1 MLITATIVF
10 MVIIS
15 ADSHIDHTDET
26 EDTLSAINVNILTW
40 KESYPYVVKKQ
51 NESNSSRNN
60 ENQTSIHENHDD
72 ILIQVLYGLKDT
84 NDCKLDI
91 KKVNICFTKYKTFYN
106 VLQNISLV
114 YTLGECNFEYN
125 NNTVTVLA
133 PTSRVPSN
141 KNIETVQFSWA
152 CKAGVIVRSDDV
164 SLLTKAFKGIQDST
178 PLIYLS
184 VVFAVIVGA
193 LIWLLEHRQ
202 NKIFHSNYSQGLWSG
217 FWFSFVTMTTVGY
230 GDKIPK
236 HFLSRI
242 ITLAWTYIGILL
254 TAGITAVVLNA
265 ITSNLDLTGKKV
277 SVLKRHVEEPLVWSQ
292 LRGTKISYYSYH
304 DVLEA
309 VINKRADAAVIEGNV
324 LSNVMKKKKN
334 NDLLVE
340 REVGLAGVVIYLA
353 IIKNIS
359 SKHRELYECL
369 RHFDD
374 YRIRLDLYNK
384 FVETYETKHFFV
396 RPLTSVFRSHRNQND
411 ILIYTTCIAIAL
423 VGLAVTIPVLRFL
436 KRIYLQIAGEKRQK

>member
-1 MLITATIVF
+1 MLVTATLIF
-10 MVIIS
+10 MVIKPAAAIS
-15 ADSHIDHTDET
+15 
-26 EDTLSAINVNILTW
+26 VNILTW
-40 KESYPYVVKKQ
+40 KDSYPYVVKKQ

-60 ENQTSIHENHDD
+60 ENQTSIHGKYDG

-84 NDCKLDI
+84 DDCKLDI
-91 KKVNICFTKYKTFYN
+91 EKVNICFTEYKTFYD
-106 VLQNISLV
+106 VLQDINLL
-114 YTLGECNFEYN
+114 YTLDECNFEHN
-125 NNTVTVLA
+125 NNTATVLA

-164 SLLTKAFKGIQDST
+164 SLLTKALKGIQDST

-184 VVFAVIVGA
+184 VVFTVIVGA
-193 LIWLLEHRQ
+193 LIWLLEHRR

-242 ITLAWTYIGILL
+242 ITLAWTYTGILL
-254 TAGITAVVLNA
+254 TAGITAVVFNA
-265 ITSNLDLTGKKV
+265 IKSNLDLTGKKV
-277 SVLKRHVEEPLVWSQ
+277 SVLKKHVEEPLVWSQ
-292 LRGTKISYYSYH
+292 LRGTKISYCSYN

-309 VINKRADAAVIEGNV
+309 VINKSADAAVIEGNV

-340 REVGLAGVVIYLA
+340 REVGLAGVIIYLA
-353 IIKNIS
+353 VIKNIS
-359 SKHRELYECL
+359 SKHSDLYECL
-369 RHFDD
+369 RHYD
-374 YRIRLDLYNK
+374 YRISLDLYNK
-384 FVETYETKHFFV
+384 FVETYETKNIFV
-396 RPLTSVFRSHRNQND
+396 RPLTSVFRSHKNQND
-411 ILIYTTCIAIAL
+411 IIIYTTCIAIVL

-436 KRIYLQIAGEKRQK
+436 KRMFLYIAGERRKK

>member
-1 MLITATIVF
+1 MLVTATLAF

-15 ADSHIDHTDET
+15 ADSNIDHTDET
-26 EDTLSAINVNILTW
+26 NDTLSPISVNILTW
-40 KESYPYVVKKQ
+40 EDSYPYVVKKQ

-60 ENQTSIHENHDD
+60 ESQKSIHGKYDG
-72 ILIQVLYGLKDT
+72 ILIQVLYSLRDT
-84 NDCKLDI
+84 DDCKLDI
-91 KKVNICFTKYKTFYN
+91 ENVNICFTKYKTFYN
-106 VLQNISLV
+106 VLQNISLL
-114 YTLGECNFEYN
+114 YTLDECDFEYN
-125 NNTVTVLA
+125 DNTVTVLA
-133 PTSRVPSN
+133 PTSRAPSN
-141 KNIETVQFSWA
+141 KNIDTVQFSWA

-193 LIWLLEHRQ
+193 LIWLLEHRR

-236 HFLSRI
+236 HFLSRV
-242 ITLAWTYIGILL
+242 ITLAWTYTGILL
-254 TAGITAVVLNA
+254 TAGITAIVLNA
-265 ITSNLDLTGKKV
+265 ITSNLDLTGKRV
-277 SVLKRHVEEPLVWSQ
+277 SVLKIHVEEPLVRSQ
-292 LRGTKISYYSYH
+292 LRGRIIPYYNYH

-309 VINKRADAAVIEGNV
+309 VINKHVDAAVIEGNV
-324 LSNVMKKKKN
+324 LSNVMKKKRN

-353 IIKNIS
+353 VIKSTS
-359 SKHRELYECL
+359 SKHRALYECL

-374 YRIRLDLYNK
+374 IITLDLYNK
-384 FVETYETKHFFV
+384 FVETYETKYFLV
-396 RPLTSVFRSHRNQND
+396 RPLTSVFSSRRNHDN
-411 ILIYTTCIAIAL
+411 ILVYTTCIAIAL
-423 VGLAVTIPVLRFL
+423 VGLAVTMPVLGFV
-436 KRIYLQIAGEKRQK
+436 KRILLYSTGKRRQK

>member
-1 MLITATIVF
+1 MLVTATLIF
-10 MVIIS
+10 MVIKPAAAIS
-15 ADSHIDHTDET
+15 
-26 EDTLSAINVNILTW
+26 VNILTW
-40 KESYPYVVKKQ
+40 KDSYPYVVKKQ
-51 NESNSSRNN
+51 NELNSSRNN
-60 ENQTSIHENHDD
+60 ENQTSIHGKYDG

-84 NDCKLDI
+84 DDCKLDI
-91 KKVNICFTKYKTFYN
+91 EKVNICFTEYKTFYD
-106 VLQNISLV
+106 VLQDINLL
-114 YTLGECNFEYN
+114 YTLDECNFEHN
-125 NNTVTVLA
+125 NNTATVLA

-164 SLLTKAFKGIQDST
+164 SLLTKALKGIQDST

-184 VVFAVIVGA
+184 VVFTVIVGA
-193 LIWLLEHRQ
+193 LIWLLEHRR

-242 ITLAWTYIGILL
+242 ITLAWTYTGILL
-254 TAGITAVVLNA
+254 TAGITAVVFNA
-265 ITSNLDLTGKKV
+265 IKSNLDLTGKKV
-277 SVLKRHVEEPLVWSQ
+277 SVLKKHVEEPLVWSQ
-292 LRGTKISYYSYH
+292 LRGTKISYCSYN

-309 VINKRADAAVIEGNV
+309 VINKSADAAVIEGNV

-340 REVGLAGVVIYLA
+340 REVGLAGVIIYLA
-353 IIKNIS
+353 VIKNIS
-359 SKHRELYECL
+359 SKHSDLYECL
-369 RHFDD
+369 RHYD
-374 YRIRLDLYNK
+374 YRISLDLYNK
-384 FVETYETKHFFV
+384 FVETYETKNIFV
-396 RPLTSVFRSHRNQND
+396 RPLTSVFRSHKNQND
-411 ILIYTTCIAIAL
+411 IIIYTTCIAIVL

-436 KRIYLQIAGEKRQK
+436 KRMFLYIAGERRKK

>member
-1 MLITATIVF
+1 MLVTATLIF
-10 MVIIS
+10 MVIKPAAAIS
-15 ADSHIDHTDET
+15 
-26 EDTLSAINVNILTW
+26 VNILTW
-40 KESYPYVVKKQ
+40 KDSYPYVVKKQ

-60 ENQTSIHENHDD
+60 ENQTSIHGKYDG

-84 NDCKLDI
+84 DDCKLDI
-91 KKVNICFTKYKTFYN
+91 EKVNICFTEYKTFYD
-106 VLQNISLV
+106 VLQDINLL
-114 YTLGECNFEYN
+114 YTLDECNFEYN
-125 NNTVTVLA
+125 NNTVTELV

-141 KNIETVQFSWA
+141 KNIEIVQFSWA

-164 SLLTKAFKGIQDST
+164 SLLTKALKGIQDST

-184 VVFAVIVGA
+184 VVFTVIVGA
-193 LIWLLEHRQ
+193 LIWLLEHRR

-242 ITLAWTYIGILL
+242 ITLAWTYTGILL
-254 TAGITAVVLNA
+254 TAGITAVVFNA
-265 ITSNLDLTGKKV
+265 IKSNLDLTGKKV
-277 SVLKRHVEEPLVWSQ
+277 SVLKKHVEEPLVWSQ
-292 LRGTKISYYSYH
+292 LRGTKISYCSYN

-309 VINKRADAAVIEGNV
+309 VINKSADAAVIEGNV

-340 REVGLAGVVIYLA
+340 REVGLAGVIIYLA
-353 IIKNIS
+353 VIKNIS
-359 SKHRELYECL
+359 SKHSDLYECL
-369 RHFDD
+369 RHYD
-374 YRIRLDLYNK
+374 YRISLDLYNK
-384 FVETYETKHFFV
+384 FVETYETKNIFV
-396 RPLTSVFRSHRNQND
+396 RPLTSVFRSHKNQND
-411 ILIYTTCIAIAL
+411 IIIYTTCIAIVL

-436 KRIYLQIAGEKRQK
+436 KRMFLYIAGERRKK

>member
-1 MLITATIVF
+1 MLVTATLIF
-10 MVIIS
+10 MVIKPAAAIS
-15 ADSHIDHTDET
+15 
-26 EDTLSAINVNILTW
+26 VNILTW
-40 KESYPYVVKKQ
+40 KDSYPYVVKKQ

-60 ENQTSIHENHDD
+60 ENQTSIHGKYDG

-84 NDCKLDI
+84 DDCKLDI
-91 KKVNICFTKYKTFYN
+91 EKVNICFTEYKTFYD
-106 VLQNISLV
+106 VLQDINLL
-114 YTLGECNFEYN
+114 YTLDECNFEYN

-164 SLLTKAFKGIQDST
+164 SLLTKALKGIQDST

-184 VVFAVIVGA
+184 VVFTVIVGA
-193 LIWLLEHRQ
+193 LIWLLEHRR

-242 ITLAWTYIGILL
+242 ITLAWTYTGILL
-254 TAGITAVVLNA
+254 TAGITAVVFNA
-265 ITSNLDLTGKKV
+265 IKSNLDLTGKKV
-277 SVLKRHVEEPLVWSQ
+277 SVLKKHVEEPLVWSQ
-292 LRGTKISYYSYH
+292 LRGTKISYCSYN

-309 VINKRADAAVIEGNV
+309 VINKSADAAVIEGNV

-340 REVGLAGVVIYLA
+340 REVGLAGVIIYLA
-353 IIKNIS
+353 VIKNIS
-359 SKHRELYECL
+359 SKHSDLYECL
-369 RHFDD
+369 RHYD
-374 YRIRLDLYNK
+374 YRISLDLYNK
-384 FVETYETKHFFV
+384 FVETYETKNIFV
-396 RPLTSVFRSHRNQND
+396 RPLTSVFRSHKNQND
-411 ILIYTTCIAIAL
+411 IIIYTTCIAIVL
-423 VGLAVTIPVLRFL
+423 VGPAVTIPVLRFL
-436 KRIYLQIAGEKRQK
+436 KRMFLYIAGERRKK

>member
-1 MLITATIVF
+1 MLVTATLIF
-10 MVIIS
+10 MVIKPAAAIS
-15 ADSHIDHTDET
+15 
-26 EDTLSAINVNILTW
+26 VNILTW
-40 KESYPYVVKKQ
+40 KDSYPYVVKKQ
-51 NESNSSRNN
+51 NELNSSRNN
-60 ENQTSIHENHDD
+60 ENQTSIHGKYDG

-84 NDCKLDI
+84 DDCKLDI
-91 KKVNICFTKYKTFYN
+91 EKVNICFTEYKTFYD
-106 VLQNISLV
+106 VLQDINLL
-114 YTLGECNFEYN
+114 YTLDECNFEYN

-164 SLLTKAFKGIQDST
+164 SLLTKALKGIQDST

-184 VVFAVIVGA
+184 VVFTVIVGA
-193 LIWLLEHRQ
+193 LIWLLEHRR

-242 ITLAWTYIGILL
+242 ITLAWTYTGILL
-254 TAGITAVVLNA
+254 TAGITAVVFNA
-265 ITSNLDLTGKKV
+265 IKSNLDLTGKKV
-277 SVLKRHVEEPLVWSQ
+277 SVLKKHVEEPLVWSQ
-292 LRGTKISYYSYH
+292 LRGTKISYCSY

-309 VINKRADAAVIEGNV
+309 VINKSADAAVIEGNV

-340 REVGLAGVVIYLA
+340 REVGLAGVIIYLA
-353 IIKNIS
+353 VIKNIS
-359 SKHRELYECL
+359 SKHSDLYECL
-369 RHFDD
+369 RHYD
-374 YRIRLDLYNK
+374 YRISLDLYNK
-384 FVETYETKHFFV
+384 FVETYETKNIFV
-396 RPLTSVFRSHRNQND
+396 RPLTSVFRSHKNQND
-411 ILIYTTCIAIAL
+411 IIIYTTCIAIVL

-436 KRIYLQIAGEKRQK
+436 KRMFLYIAGERRKK

>member
-1 MLITATIVF
+1 MLVTATLIF
-10 MVIIS
+10 MVIKPAAAIS
-15 ADSHIDHTDET
+15 
-26 EDTLSAINVNILTW
+26 VNILTW
-40 KESYPYVVKKQ
+40 KDSYHYVVKKQ

-60 ENQTSIHENHDD
+60 ENQTSIHGKYDG

-84 NDCKLDI
+84 DDCKLDI
-91 KKVNICFTKYKTFYN
+91 EKVNICFTEYKTFYD
-106 VLQNISLV
+106 VLQDINLL
-114 YTLGECNFEYN
+114 YTLDECNFEYN

-164 SLLTKAFKGIQDST
+164 SLLTKALKGIQDST

-184 VVFAVIVGA
+184 VVFTVIVGA
-193 LIWLLEHRQ
+193 LIWLLEHRR

-242 ITLAWTYIGILL
+242 ITLAWTYTGILL
-254 TAGITAVVLNA
+254 TAGITAVVFNA
-265 ITSNLDLTGKKV
+265 IKSNLDLTGKKV
-277 SVLKRHVEEPLVWSQ
+277 SVLKKHVEEPLVWSQ
-292 LRGTKISYYSYH
+292 LRGTKISYCSYN

-309 VINKRADAAVIEGNV
+309 VINKSADAAVIEGNV

-340 REVGLAGVVIYLA
+340 REVGLAGVIIYLA
-353 IIKNIS
+353 VIKNIS
-359 SKHRELYECL
+359 SKHSDLYECL
-369 RHFDD
+369 RHYD
-374 YRIRLDLYNK
+374 YRISLDLYNK
-384 FVETYETKHFFV
+384 FVETYETKNIFV
-396 RPLTSVFRSHRNQND
+396 RPLTSVFRSHKNQND
-411 ILIYTTCIAIAL
+411 IIIYTTCIAIVL

-436 KRIYLQIAGEKRQK
+436 KRMFLYIAGERRKK

>member
-1 MLITATIVF
+1 MLVTATLIF
-10 MVIIS
+10 MVIKPAAAIS
-15 ADSHIDHTDET
+15 
-26 EDTLSAINVNILTW
+26 VNILTW
-40 KESYPYVVKKQ
+40 KDSYPYVVKKQ

-60 ENQTSIHENHDD
+60 ENQTSIHGKYDG

-84 NDCKLDI
+84 DDCKLDI
-91 KKVNICFTKYKTFYN
+91 EKVNICFTEYKTFYD
-106 VLQNISLV
+106 VLQDINLL
-114 YTLGECNFEYN
+114 YTLDECNFEYN

-164 SLLTKAFKGIQDST
+164 SLLTKALKGIQDST

-184 VVFAVIVGA
+184 VVFTVIVGA
-193 LIWLLEHRQ
+193 LIWLLEHRR

-242 ITLAWTYIGILL
+242 ITLAWTYTGILL
-254 TAGITAVVLNA
+254 TAGITAVVFNA
-265 ITSNLDLTGKKV
+265 IKSNLDLTGKKV
-277 SVLKRHVEEPLVWSQ
+277 SVLKKHVEEPLVRSQ
-292 LRGTKISYYSYH
+292 LRGTKISYCSYN

-309 VINKRADAAVIEGNV
+309 VINKSADAAVIEGNV

-340 REVGLAGVVIYLA
+340 REVGLAGVIIYLA
-353 IIKNIS
+353 VIKNIS
-359 SKHRELYECL
+359 SKHSDLYECL
-369 RHFDD
+369 RHYD
-374 YRIRLDLYNK
+374 YRISLDLYNK
-384 FVETYETKHFFV
+384 FVETYETKNIFV
-396 RPLTSVFRSHRNQND
+396 RPLTSVFRSHKNQND
-411 ILIYTTCIAIAL
+411 IIIYTTCIAIVL

-436 KRIYLQIAGEKRQK
+436 KRMFLYIAGERRKK